1 MTRKK
6 KKYQLLL
13 SALLL
18 CILQMAGIDVYAQSA
33 ATPVQRDTTVT
44 RREAPKARARRHR
57 PAVQDSVRKDT
68 ARALPTREF
77 VAIDSL
83 SAASIQIADSLDAA
97 NKRELKK
104 IEQPV
109 PVITTNTDTVTSASQ
124 DINKKI
130 FVPNPTKATWLAVVF
145 PGGGQIYNRKYWKLP
160 IIYGGFAGCAYALTW
175 NGKMYKDYSQ
185 AYLDIM
191 DSNPNTKSY
200 EDLLPPNASYNEE
213 QLKNTLKRR
222 KDMFRRYRDLSI
234 FVTIGVYLISIIDAY
249 VDAELSNF
257 DISPD
262 LSMKVEP
269 TVIDNNSHLFRSGS
283 LKDKSVGLQ
292 CVLRF

>member
-1 MTRKK
+1 M
-6 KKYQLLL
+6 
-13 SALLL
+13 
-18 CILQMAGIDVYAQSA
+18 LQAAGIDVYAQEPAQTVS
-33 ATPVQRDTTVT
+33 RDSVIV
-44 RREAPKARARRHR
+44 REAPKARARRHR
-57 PAVQDSVRKDT
+57 ELPPQSTDSLKDT
-68 ARALPTREF
+68 HSLISRDSIT
-77 VAIDSL
+77 AIRLDSMEMH
-83 SAASIQIADSLDAA
+83 AIAPAIADSLDKV
-97 NKRELKK
+97 NKQNLKEMETSITPQLPK
-104 IEQPV
+104 DSV
-109 PVITTNTDTVTSASQ
+109 PPTIPQKVWT
-124 DINKKI
+124 
-130 FVPNPTKATWLAVVF
+130 PNPTKATWLAVVF

-160 IIYGGFAGCAYALTW
+160 IIYGGFAGCAYALSW

-200 EDLLPPNASYNEE
+200 EDLLPPNSTYNEE

-234 FVTIGVYLISIIDAY
+234 FAFIGVYLISIIDAY

-257 DISPD
+257 DITPD

-269 TVIDNNSHLFRSGS
+269 AVIDNNNQFRSNS
-283 LKDKSVGLQ
+283 FKNKSVGLQ